1 MGEWVNGFSLN
12 NSLSAH
18 SPIQPFIKAMGERA
32 NGFSLNNSLPAHLPI
47 QPFTHSPID
56 FVKNN
61 RLLYILLGTVVLLLA
76 GYTVAKKQGWVGK
89 PNGVEVLVAKAGPA
103 NIVEKVSA
111 SGKVQPE
118 TEVKISPDVSGE
130 ITELYVQEGDSVQKG
145 QLLLRIRPDNYQAMV
160 NMQSAQVGTQRA
172 NVGQAQARLQQ
183 VLANARQTELT
194 YRRNA
199 SLFKQ
204 KVISQADYEA
214 SRAAYDASQEEIN
227 SARQQIRAAQSTV
240 SSAQASLEEARKNL
254 NKTTIYAPVS
264 GTISKLNV
272 KKGERV
278 VGTTQ
283 MAGTEIMRI
292 ANLNNME
299 VRVNVNENDIIN
311 VHLGDSVE
319 VEVDSYA
326 SKDEKFRGL
335 VTNIANTAKDALTA
349 EAVTEFEVRI
359 RLLPESYRHLVR
371 VVNKQTVVPFRPGMT
386 ASVDIITDRKSGV
399 LSVPLAAVTTRSDST
414 AAQHVPKEEPGR
426 GALVEDTGAPAP
438 KAEMEEVVFVVK
450 NGKAVLTPVK
460 TGISDFQHI
469 EILSGLQKGEQV
481 VSGPFRAVAKTLK
494 NGSVVEIKDAKS
506 LNKEGLKE
514 GAEEK

>member
-1 MGEWVNGFSLN
+1 M
-12 NSLSAH
+12 
-18 SPIQPFIKAMGERA
+18 
-32 NGFSLNNSLPAHLPI
+32 
-47 QPFTHSPID
+47 
-56 FVKNN
+56 KNN
-61 RLLYILLGTVVLLLA
+61 RLLYILGGLVLVLLV
-76 GYTVAKKQGWVGK
+76 GYSVAKKKGWVGK
-89 PNGVEVLVAKAGPA
+89 PSGVEVLVAKAGPA

-130 ITELYVQEGDSVQKG
+130 ITELYVQEGDSVRKG
-145 QLLLRIRPDNYQAMV
+145 QLLLRIRPDNYQAQV

-183 VLANARQTELT
+183 LLASAKQTELT

-199 SLFKQ
+199 SLYKQ

-214 SRAAYDASQEEIN
+214 SQAAYNASQEEIN
-227 SARQQIRAAQSTV
+227 SARQQIRASQSTV
-240 SSAQASLEEARKNL
+240 NAASASLEEARKNL

-299 VRVNVNENDIIN
+299 VRVNVNENDVNN
-311 VHLGDSVE
+311 VNLGDSVE
-319 VEVDSYA
+319 VEVDAYS

-359 RLLPESYRHLVR
+359 RLLPESYKHLVR
-371 VVNKQTVVPFRPGMT
+371 TVRGQTIVPFRPGMT
-386 ASVDIITDRKSGV
+386 ASVDIITDRKNGV

-414 AAQHVPKEEPGR
+414 DLKKVAKEEDEGGKGKVTVVDNKP
-426 GALVEDTGAPAP
+426 AAP
-438 KAEMEEVVFVVK
+438 KAQIQEVVFVVRD
-450 NGKAVLTPVK
+450 GKAMMTPVK
-460 TGISDFQHI
+460 TGISDFQNI
-469 EILSGLQKGEQV
+469 EILSGVKAGEQV

-494 NGSVVEIKDAKS
+494 DKAVVDIKDEKS
-506 LNKEGLKE
+506 LNKEALKDN
-514 GAEEK
+514 GDSDK